1 MLVLSVADDVKKEP
15 GLVGTEEEV
24 TTSSI
29 ASSGNDIYDSVS
41 WQKLSPGS
49 ITGLDLSDPRQLAE
63 FSRYSLW
70 YLMLTLSQQLLG
82 ILLLES
88 HYCMYFAKIA
98 L

>member
-1 MLVLSVADDVKKEP
+1 MCTLHCVLVQILITFVLYAADDIKKEP

-29 ASSGNDIYDSVS
+29 ASSGNNDIYDSIS

-63 FSRYSLW
+63 FSR
-70 YLMLTLSQQLLG
+70 
-82 ILLLES
+82 
-88 HYCMYFAKIA
+88 
-98 L
+98 

>member
-1 MLVLSVADDVKKEP
+1 MIRMLVLCAADDIKREP

-29 ASSGNDIYDSVS
+29 ASSGNNDIYDSVS

-63 FSRYSLW
+63 FSR
-70 YLMLTLSQQLLG
+70 
-82 ILLLES
+82 
-88 HYCMYFAKIA
+88 
-98 L
+98 